1 MACSNRPRR
10 AAMCQVEG
18 ATRRSN
24 QVKKRS
30 GTGRS
35 SQVADAGKMHRST
48 FTTLQLRPHHPAAN
62 NFRSPGLRLSRW
74 GRKKPYVESQ
84 KKIAA
89 VFVLEESSLRGES
102 RPVLNQGTGCNDSA
116 CRSSD
121 ISSVAPPESG
131 QRRIVSVILAVAEFY

>member
-1 MACSNRPRR
+1 
-10 AAMCQVEG
+10 MCQVEG

-24 QVKKRS
+24 KVKKRS
-30 GTGRS
+30 NGTGRS

-62 NFRSPGLRLSRW
+62 SFRSPREEKSPTL
-74 GRKKPYVESQ
+74 KVK

>member
-1 MACSNRPRR
+1 
-10 AAMCQVEG
+10 MCQVEG

-24 QVKKRS
+24 KVKKRS

-62 NFRSPGLRLSRW
+62 SFRSPGLPVE

-131 QRRIVSVILAVAEFY
+131 QRRIVSVILTVAEFY